1 MLNITLYIVLGLTA
15 GTLSGLLGVRARRFM
30 SFACVR
36 TCIAAVIALLLAGC
50 ASVSVKIPV
59 RHSAGI
65 DVGNIKR
72 IAVVDFRDA
81 SMAPG
86 SGMKVATTL
95 MSMLL
100 DEGYY
105 QVVERDRM
113 RQILG
118 EQKLAI
124 EGIVDESDAVEIGKM
139 LGVGAL
145 IFGEVSGYSVETV
158 RGWENVEEQVG
169 TGKYEMVERKN
180 IFTGKK
186 YKVKEEIMKTV
197 LVRRQYVVKKAG
209 VDINFR
215 MVHVETGE
223 VLAVES
229 IPASYSKKAVSS
241 YEVERLPADQS
252 ILSDLTRVV
261 TGKFARKISPYTA
274 TEVRALEK
282 GKDKLTKEGVIFAR
296 EGLWDRAIE
305 RWEDALKASPSN
317 ASACYNLGVAYEH
330 EGKLQLAK
338 EHYGAAVDLNP
349 RNKTYMRSLK
359 SVHDRLR
366 MLEK

>member
-1 MLNITLYIVLGLTA
+1 MPKYKSGVAGYARAKRFTSFTCLATVITLF
-15 GTLSGLLGVRARRFM
+15 LS
-30 SFACVR
+30 
-36 TCIAAVIALLLAGC
+36 GC
-50 ASVSVKIPV
+50 ASVSVRIPV
-59 RHSAGI
+59 RHSARI

-81 SMAPG
+81 RRAPG

-105 QVVERDRM
+105 QVIERDRI

-124 EGIVDESDAVEIGKM
+124 EGIVNDSDAVEIGKM
-139 LGVGAL
+139 LGVDAL

-158 RGWENVEEQVG
+158 RGWENVQEQVG
-169 TGKYEMVERKN
+169 TGKYKTVERKN

-186 YKVKEEIMKTV
+186 HKVKEEIMKTV
-197 LVRRQYVVKKAG
+197 IVRRQYVVKKAG

-215 MVHVETGE
+215 MVNVETGE

-261 TGKFARKISPYTA
+261 TRKFVRKISPYTA
-274 TEVRALEK
+274 TEVRILEK
-282 GKDKLTKEGVIFAR
+282 GKDKLTKEGVLFAR
-296 EGLWDRAIE
+296 EGLWDRAIK

-317 ASACYNLGVAYEH
+317 ASAHYNLGVAYEH

-338 EHYGAAVDLNP
+338 QHYSTAVDLNP
-349 RNKTYMRSLK
+349 RNKMYMRSLK
-359 SVHDRLR
+359 SVLNRLR
-366 MLEK
+366 ILEK